1 MKNDINEFLWA
12 VVEVRSGIPVS
23 VKVFSEYKLAE
34 EYSEKIRR
42 NMNLDDDE
50 TGIFPINFEEVMFME
65 TEAGVLI
72 KPAEVLVS
80 QALDKIG
87 ESLRA
92 DGITPEKWNKRSRDI
107 RKQLLEEMYGL
118 KAEA

>member
-1 MKNDINEFLWA
+1 MTIY
-12 VVEVRSGIPVS
+12 VRIQEKGQVTIPT
-23 VKVFSEYKLAE
+23 
-34 EYSEKIRR
+34 KIRKKL
-42 NMNLDDDE
+42 NLRKGDM
-50 TGIFPINFEEVMFME
+50 VMFVE

-118 KAEA
+118 KVES

>member
-1 MKNDINEFLWA
+1 MTNI
-12 VVEVRSGIPVS
+12 VRIQEKGQVTIPT
-23 VKVFSEYKLAE
+23 
-34 EYSEKIRR
+34 KIRKKL
-42 NMNLDDDE
+42 NLRKGDM
-50 TGIFPINFEEVMFME
+50 VMFVE

-118 KAEA
+118 KFES

>member
-1 MKNDINEFLWA
+1 MTIY
-12 VVEVRSGIPVS
+12 VRIQEKGQVTIPT
-23 VKVFSEYKLAE
+23 
-34 EYSEKIRR
+34 KIRKKL
-42 NMNLDDDE
+42 NLRKGDM
-50 TGIFPINFEEVMFME
+50 VMFVE

-118 KAEA
+118 KVEP

>member
-1 MKNDINEFLWA
+1 MTNY
-12 VVEVRSGIPVS
+12 VRIQEKGQVTIPT
-23 VKVFSEYKLAE
+23 
-34 EYSEKIRR
+34 KIRKKL
-42 NMNLDDDE
+42 NLRKGDM
-50 TGIFPINFEEVMFME
+50 VMFVE

-72 KPAEVLVS
+72 QPAEAIVS

-118 KAEA
+118 KVES

>member
-1 MKNDINEFLWA
+1 MTNY
-12 VVEVRSGIPVS
+12 VRIQEKGQVTIPT
-23 VKVFSEYKLAE
+23 
-34 EYSEKIRR
+34 KIRKKL
-42 NMNLDDDE
+42 NLRKGDM
-50 TGIFPINFEEVMFME
+50 VMFVE

-118 KAEA
+118 KTKS

>member
-1 MKNDINEFLWA
+1 MTNY
-12 VVEVRSGIPVS
+12 VRIQEKGQVTIPT
-23 VKVFSEYKLAE
+23 
-34 EYSEKIRR
+34 KIRKKL
-42 NMNLDDDE
+42 NLRKGDM
-50 TGIFPINFEEVMFME
+50 VMFVE

-92 DGITPEKWNKRSRDI
+92 DGITPEKWDKRSREI

-118 KAEA
+118 KVEA

>member
-1 MKNDINEFLWA
+1 MTIY
-12 VVEVRSGIPVS
+12 VRIQEKGQVTIPT
-23 VKVFSEYKLAE
+23 
-34 EYSEKIRR
+34 KIRKKL
-42 NMNLDDDE
+42 NLRKGDM
-50 TGIFPINFEEVMFME
+50 VMFVE

-72 KPAEVLVS
+72 QPAEVLVS

-118 KAEA
+118 KAES

>member
-1 MKNDINEFLWA
+1 MTNY
-12 VVEVRSGIPVS
+12 VRIQEKGQVTIPT
-23 VKVFSEYKLAE
+23 
-34 EYSEKIRR
+34 KIRKKL
-42 NMNLDDDE
+42 NLRKGDM
-50 TGIFPINFEEVMFME
+50 VMFVE

-118 KAEA
+118 KVES

>member
-1 MKNDINEFLWA
+1 MTNY
-12 VVEVRSGIPVS
+12 VRIQEKGQVTIPT
-23 VKVFSEYKLAE
+23 
-34 EYSEKIRR
+34 KIRKKF
-42 NMNLDDDE
+42 NLRKGDM
-50 TGIFPINFEEVMFME
+50 VMFVE

-72 KPAEVLVS
+72 QPAEAIVS

-118 KAEA
+118 KVES

>member
-1 MKNDINEFLWA
+1 MTTY
-12 VVEVRSGIPVS
+12 VRIQEKGQVTIPT
-23 VKVFSEYKLAE
+23 
-34 EYSEKIRR
+34 KIRKKL
-42 NMNLDDDE
+42 NLRKGDM
-50 TGIFPINFEEVMFME
+50 VMFVE

>member
-1 MKNDINEFLWA
+1 MTIY
-12 VVEVRSGIPVS
+12 VRIQEKGQVTIPT
-23 VKVFSEYKLAE
+23 
-34 EYSEKIRR
+34 KIRKKL
-42 NMNLDDDE
+42 NLRKGDM
-50 TGIFPINFEEVMFME
+50 VMFVE

-92 DGITPEKWNKRSRDI
+92 DGITPEKWNKRSREI

-118 KAEA
+118 KAES

>member
-1 MKNDINEFLWA
+1 MTIY
-12 VVEVRSGIPVS
+12 VRIQEKGQVTIP
-23 VKVFSEYKLAE
+23 A
-34 EYSEKIRR
+34 KIRKKL
-42 NMNLDDDE
+42 NLRKGDM
-50 TGIFPINFEEVMFME
+50 VMFVE

-72 KPAEVLVS
+72 KPAEILVS

-87 ESLRA
+87 ESLKA

-118 KAEA
+118 KIES

>member
-1 MKNDINEFLWA
+1 MTTY
-12 VVEVRSGIPVS
+12 VRIQEKGQVTIPT
-23 VKVFSEYKLAE
+23 
-34 EYSEKIRR
+34 KIRKKL
-42 NMNLDDDE
+42 NLRKGDM
-50 TGIFPINFEEVMFME
+50 VMFVE

-72 KPAEVLVS
+72 QPAEVLVS

-118 KAEA
+118 KVES

>member
-1 MKNDINEFLWA
+1 MTIY
-12 VVEVRSGIPVS
+12 VRIQEKGQVTIPT
-23 VKVFSEYKLAE
+23 
-34 EYSEKIRR
+34 KIRKKL
-42 NMNLDDDE
+42 NLRKGDM
-50 TGIFPINFEEVMFME
+50 VMFVE

-72 KPAEVLVS
+72 KPAEILVS

-87 ESLRA
+87 ESLKA

-118 KAEA
+118 KVES